1 MPGWLARRKPAQP
14 NMKMV
19 TAPIIADDVVVGTAQ
34 VSKKGDS
41 LAGAG
46 PDFNAADV
54 RRVKEYFESKAG
66 FILAARP
73 PQF

>member
-1 MPGWLARRKPAQP
+1 
-14 NMKMV
+14 MKMV
-19 TAPIIADDVVVGTAQ
+19 TVPIVSNGEVIGVAQ

-54 RRVKEYFESKAG
+54 RRVTGYFESKAE
-66 FILAARP
+66 LLRLARP
-73 PQF
+73 ERF